1 MFKFIDDTYKVFIP
15 NTNQIQITYDKNEN
29 KDSNHIVM
37 WSGGTDSTLLLYE
50 LLQTYGPEKVIAIS
64 YNYPWL
70 LKSKFEM
77 ENRYRELFKAKL
89 RIVDPRLADFNHSVM
104 TISVDNNM
112 IRGHHD
118 HNRVGYIQAASWLLS
133 IPQFATKNSYIYLGS
148 IINDELETVKS
159 ESLNQLFEGIC
170 GVIGKDLYLRR
181 PYLLFKKFM
190 IIQKLIEYK
199 LYDSTWFCEMPDN
212 TNNKICGE
220 CNPCLTHLEA
230 LHTLAYLYPS
240 CSEYVKTQAKEIYDR
255 LTSPDQYHT
264 DKKPIGINLTD
275 NKQD

>member
-104 TISVDNNM
+104 TISVDNM
-112 IRGHHD
+112 IRGNHD
-118 HNRVGYIQAASWLLS
+118 NNRIGYIQAASWLLS

-199 LYDSTWFCEMPDN
+199 LYDSTWFCEMPYN
-212 TNNKICGE
+212 TNNKICGK

-230 LHTLAYLYPS
+230 LHTLAYLYES

-255 LTSPDQYHT
+255 LTSPDQYYT
-264 DKKPIGINLTD
+264 DKKPIEINLTD